1 MRLPHAARMN
11 RPCRPLRVRIGA
23 RLRTATLA
31 LALLPA
37 AAPLRAADWQVHDDE
52 GQLVSL
58 PAPPQRIVSLS
69 PGATAMLFAAGGGQ
83 RVVGTPEF
91 SVEPESARRIA
102 RIGDSHGFDVERILA
117 LHPDLIVAWT
127 GGVSAAQLQPFLRAG
142 LPVYRHR
149 VVRLDDLP
157 GAIERL
163 GVLLHTESEAQQAA
177 RALAARIA
185 AIRARYGRAHAPR
198 LLLQVWD
205 RPVYTLGGG
214 QIISDAAE
222 ACGYSNVYAELRDAA
237 PAVSLESIAARD
249 PDVILVLAADA
260 QSARQWADH
269 WQSLPALRAVRN
281 QRVISF
287 LDARLSRMGPEVV
300 SATEA
305 LCTTLASRTA
315 RRP

>member
-1 MRLPHAARMN
+1 M
-11 RPCRPLRVRIGA
+11 LR
-23 RLRTATLA
+23 RTLLA
-31 LALLPA
+31 LALLSLAGA
-37 AAPLRAADWQVHDDE
+37 ACSADWQVRDDE

-58 PAPPQRIVSLS
+58 KASPQRIVSLS
-69 PGATAMLFAAGGGQ
+69 PGATAMLFAAGGGG

-91 SVEPESARRIA
+91 SVEPDAARAIA

-127 GGVSAAQLQPFLRAG
+127 GGASAAQLQPFLRAG

-149 VVRLDDLP
+149 VLRLDDLP

-163 GVLLHTESEAQQAA
+163 GRLLDTEGEARQSAS
-177 RALAARIA
+177 ALAARIA
-185 AIRARYGRAHAPR
+185 EIRSRYGRAHAPR
-198 LLLQVWD
+198 VLLQVWD

-214 QIISDAAE
+214 QIISDAVE

-260 QSARQWADH
+260 PTAQQWIEH
-269 WQSLPALRAVRN
+269 WQSLPALRAVKSK
-281 QRVISF
+281 RVVSF
-287 LDARLSRMGPEVV
+287 IDARLSRMGPEVV
-300 SATEA
+300 NATAA
-305 LCTTLASRTA
+305 LCTTLASGS
-315 RRP
+315 PPQP

>member
-1 MRLPHAARMN
+1 M
-11 RPCRPLRVRIGA
+11 LR
-23 RLRTATLA
+23 RTLLA
-31 LALLPA
+31 LGLLLLAAGTALPA
-37 AAPLRAADWQVHDDE
+37 GWQVRDDE

-58 PAPPQRIVSLS
+58 KATPQRIVSLS
-69 PGATAMLFAAGGGQ
+69 PGATAMLFAAGGGG

-91 SVEPESARRIA
+91 SVEPDAASAIA

-117 LHPDLIVAWT
+117 LHPDLIVSWT
-127 GGVSAAQLQPFLRAG
+127 GGASAAQLQPFLRAG
-142 LPVYRHR
+142 LPVYRHH

-157 GAIERL
+157 GAVERL
-163 GVLLHTESEAQQAA
+163 GRLLDTEGQARQSA
-177 RALAARIA
+177 SALASHIA
-185 AIRARYGRAHAPR
+185 AIRSRYGQAQAPR

-214 QIISDAAE
+214 QIISDAVE

-260 QSARQWADH
+260 PTAQQWVEH
-269 WQSLPALRAVRN
+269 WQSLPALRAVKN
-281 QRVISF
+281 KRVIIF
-287 LDARLSRMGPEVV
+287 VDARLSRMGPDVI

-305 LCTTLASRTA
+305 LCRTLAAGSSP
-315 RRP
+315 RP